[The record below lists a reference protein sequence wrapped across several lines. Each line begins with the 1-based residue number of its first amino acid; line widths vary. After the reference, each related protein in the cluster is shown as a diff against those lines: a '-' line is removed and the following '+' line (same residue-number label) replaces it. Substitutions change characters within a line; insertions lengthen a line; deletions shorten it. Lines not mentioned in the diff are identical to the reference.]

1 MVMRSGRKRVV
12 VRKVIGK
19 GLRSLQVKLLGEVK
33 VKHGR
38 RVSLTSPNDILK
50 ESVNTTSVDIDLDNS
65 KAG

>member
-1 MVMRSGRKRVV
+1 M
-12 VRKVIGK
+12 
-19 GLRSLQVKLLGEVK
+19 KLLGEVK